1 MYPLVD
7 ILYKLSFSFGFLE
20 SARFD
25 LLGLMLIHLH
35 DIDTMI

>member
-7 ILYKLSFSFGFLE
+7 ILCKLFGFLE
-20 SARFD
+20 SVRFD
-25 LLGLMLIHLH
+25 LLGLILIHLH